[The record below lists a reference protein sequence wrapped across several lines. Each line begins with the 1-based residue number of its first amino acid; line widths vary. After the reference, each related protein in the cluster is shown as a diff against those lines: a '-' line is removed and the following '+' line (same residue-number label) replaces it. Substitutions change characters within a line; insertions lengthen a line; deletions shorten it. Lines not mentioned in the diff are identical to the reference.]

1 MSKEMKNKRMSIT
14 WEQKQRQC
22 TPLRAMRKSQ
32 KVISRTRQRHSFH
45 KKRFLTAHAGARERE
60 AYKRVSRQRANATRS
75 LQQLLERRTDL
86 AFAQRQQRKHARD
99 DAQMKRRFAASQV
112 FAVDVNGEGGV
123 G

>member
-45 KKRFLTAHAGARERE
+45 KKRFLTAHAGTRERE
-60 AYKRVSRQRANATRS
+60 AYKRVSRQPATQHAHRNNCS
-75 LQQLLERRTDL
+75 SGARTLPSRNDNSGSTRGMMRR
-86 AFAQRQQRKHARD
+86 
-99 DAQMKRRFAASQV
+99 
-112 FAVDVNGEGGV
+112 
-123 G
+123 